1 MVARKFGVGIDLGG
15 KQAKGMVLE
24 NLASD
29 NVAIAKEGSVY
40 FNTTDKKLKIYQDGS
55 WEEYATNE
63 ELSDA
68 SGDLQDAIDEIN
80 GKIGSG
86 FDSTNTVAKAIS
98 DEKTRAT
105 TAEKALDDKINAET
119 TRASGVEDDIISEL
133 ENLGAAIW
141 EGYRSHKLNGGKF
154 MNTINDDDIEAVIFN
169 EKDGGGLK
177 ITNNDSAAK
186 IVSAVCVNNGGDNV
200 NDITAQIYSKYTDDD
215 VALGHDKNYGSRLN
229 VNPHGIY
236 YTKGTLTNATANNLR
251 NEVAVLKDIDTLEA
265 SVDDKLALKANA
277 VDVYTKNEVDTKLST
292 VYNYK
297 GSIILMEQLVKRPAS
312 SNKVGDVWNV
322 EYKLAPGGDP
332 DDPDESDLI
341 PWGMNVAWVGE
352 EVQQQETIPAHWDE
366 LGQIIDL
373 SAYAKLSDID
383 TVYSTIAATYETIA
397 NCNTIRGRLDSLES
411 QVSSLESQVSSLE
424 SDVDDLKAL
433 TAKQPKIYRY
443 DQNTTLTPNSNHVA
457 VWEIDYKNELGL
469 TVNDVQVTI
478 KEIATGEEVV
488 ADVKQSTGQGSS
500 KGKVTISFETDSAIP
515 ADTYRAIIIG

>member
-186 IVSAVCVNNGGDNV
+186 IVSSVCVNNGGDNV

-352 EVQQQETIPAHWDE
+352 EVQQQKTIPAHWDE

-411 QVSSLESQVSSLE
+411 QVSSLES
-424 SDVDDLKAL
+424 DVDDLKAL

-443 DQNTTLTPNSNHVA
+443 DQDTTLTPNSNHVA